1 MWYIFLVFLNDLM
14 AAVLKLHSY
23 AVKSKRAYTE
33 I

>member
-1 MWYIFLVFLNDLM
+1 M